1 MNNFFLVRY
10 APEILQRTGEH
21 LYLVAIAILIATL
34 IGIPLGILITRK
46 PALRQTVL
54 GTANILQIIPS
65 LALFGLLV
73 TVPPALGGGIGDP
86 PAIVALTLYSF
97 LPIIRGTYT
106 GIMSVDPAI
115 REAGRG
121 MGMTDWQLL
130 SQVEMPLALGVI
142 LSGIRVATVI
152 AIGTATIATAIG
164 AGGLGIFIFRGISAL
179 NNQLILAGVIP
190 AAVLALTA
198 DFGIGW
204 LEHHLTRRGG
214 KQAL

>member
-1 MNNFFLVRY
+1 
-10 APEILQRTGEH
+10 
-21 LYLVAIAILIATL
+21 
-34 IGIPLGILITRK
+34 
-46 PALRQTVL
+46 
-54 GTANILQIIPS
+54 
-65 LALFGLLV
+65 
-73 TVPPALGGGIGDP
+73 
-86 PAIVALTLYSF
+86 
-97 LPIIRGTYT
+97 
-106 GIMSVDPAI
+106 
-115 REAGRG
+115 

-142 LSGIRVATVI
+142 LAGIRVATVI

-214 KQAL
+214 KQSL